1 MKMVLAS
8 KSPRRQEILRKY
20 IQDFAVVESDVEE
33 EMDDLLAPE
42 ALAMSLAYQK
52 AADVQNQ
59 VGAEDLILAADTI
72 VVADRVL
79 GKPKDRADA
88 KAMVESL
95 AGRRHAVI
103 TGIALLQGE
112 KRVVD
117 YQLTEVAFAPMSELE
132 IEGYLDAGDY
142 GDKAGAYGIQGF
154 AEPFVEEIRGSYS
167 NVVGLPVER
176 LYQLLKQYFDV
187 DLMKGMTGSNEKE

>member
-1 MKMVLAS
+1 MRMVLAS

-33 EMDDLLAPE
+33 VMDDLIAPE

-59 VGAEDLILAADTI
+59 VGGEALILAADTI

-95 AGRRHAVI
+95 AGKRHAVI
-103 TGIALLQGE
+103 TGIALLHEE

-117 YQLTEVAFAPMSELE
+117 YQLTEVAFAPMSEVE

-176 LYQLLKQYFDV
+176 LYQLLKRHFDV
-187 DLMKGMTGSNEKE
+187 DLMKGMTGSNEKK

>member
-20 IQDFAVVESDVEE
+20 IRDFEIVESDVEE
-33 EMDDLLAPE
+33 VMDDSMAPE

-52 AADVQNQ
+52 AADVQQ
-59 VGAEDLILAADTI
+59 KVDEDALVLAADTI
-72 VVADRVL
+72 VVADCVL

-88 KAMVESL
+88 KAMIESL
-95 AGRRHAVI
+95 AGKRHAVI

-112 KRVVD
+112 RKVVD
-117 YQLTEVAFAPMSELE
+117 YQLTEVTFAPMTDAE
-132 IEGYLDAGDY
+132 IESYLDAGDY
-142 GDKAGAYGIQGF
+142 SDKAGAYGIQGF

-167 NVVGLPVER
+167 NVVGLPVEQV
-176 LYQLLKQYFDV
+176 YQLLKREFEL
-187 DLMKGMTGSNEKE
+187 DLMKGMTGFNE

>member
-20 IQDFAVVESDVEE
+20 IQDFIIVESDFEE
-33 EMDDLLAPE
+33 IMDDSLAPE

-52 AADVQNQ
+52 AADVQSQ
-59 VGAEDLILAADTI
+59 VGDQALILAADTI

-88 KAMVESL
+88 KAMIKSL
-95 AGRRHAVI
+95 EGKRHAVI
-103 TGIALLQGE
+103 TGIALLLGE

-117 YQLTEVAFAPMSELE
+117 YQMTQVAFAPMSEEE
-132 IEGYLDAGDY
+132 IEGYLNAGDY
-142 GDKAGAYGIQGF
+142 GDKAGAYGIQGY

-176 LYQLLKQYFDV
+176 LYQVLKRDFGL
-187 DLMKGMTGSNEKE
+187 DLMKGMTVSNEEE

>member
-1 MKMVLAS
+1 MRMVLAS

-33 EMDDLLAPE
+33 VMDDLLLPE

-59 VGAEDLILAADTI
+59 VGGEDLILAADTI

-95 AGRRHAVI
+95 AGKRHAVI

-117 YQLTEVAFAPMSELE
+117 YQLTEVVFAPMSEAE

-176 LYQLLKQYFDV
+176 LYQLLKRHFDV
-187 DLMKGMTGSNEKE
+187 DLMKGMTGSNEKK

>member
-33 EMDDLLAPE
+33 VMDDLLAPE

-59 VGAEDLILAADTI
+59 VGAEALILAADTI

-88 KAMVESL
+88 KVMVESL
-95 AGRRHAVI
+95 AGKRHAVI

-117 YQLTEVAFAPMSELE
+117 YQLTEVAFAPMSEAE

-176 LYQLLKQYFDV
+176 LYQLLKRHFDM
-187 DLMKGMTGSNEKE
+187 DLMKGMTGSNEKK

>member
-1 MKMVLAS
+1 MRMVLAS

-20 IQDFAVVESDVEE
+20 IQDFAIVESDVEE
-33 EMDDLLAPE
+33 VMDDLIAPE

-59 VGAEDLILAADTI
+59 VGGEALILAADTI

-95 AGRRHAVI
+95 AGKRHAVI
-103 TGIALLQGE
+103 TGIALLHEE

-117 YQLTEVAFAPMSELE
+117 YQLTEVAFATMSEVE

-142 GDKAGAYGIQGF
+142 CDKAGAYGIQGF

-176 LYQLLKQYFDV
+176 LYQLLKRHFDV

>member
-20 IQDFAVVESDVEE
+20 MQDFIIVESKLEE
-33 EMDDLLAPE
+33 IMDDSMAPE

-52 AADVQNQ
+52 AADVQSQ
-59 VGAEDLILAADTI
+59 VGDRALILAADTI

-88 KAMVESL
+88 KAMIENL
-95 AGRRHAVI
+95 QGRRHAVI

-117 YQLTEVAFAPMSELE
+117 YQLTQVAFAPMSEEE
-132 IEGYLDAGDY
+132 IEGYLNAGDY
-142 GDKAGAYGIQGF
+142 GDKAGAYGIQGY

-176 LYQLLKQYFDV
+176 LYQVLKRDFGL
-187 DLMKGMTGSNEKE
+187 DLMKGMTVSNEEE